1 MGIGKGTHGE
11 ELLKVWGRKK
21 GTQGLEK
28 AEKNPGRVWI
38 VLRASLV
45 VGKERLSNS
54 PEGTRDAK

>member
-1 MGIGKGTHGE
+1 M
-11 ELLKVWGRKK
+11 GRKK

>member
-1 MGIGKGTHGE
+1 MGKGTHGA

-21 GTQGLEK
+21 GSQGLER
-28 AEKNPGRVWI
+28 AEKNPGRIWI
-38 VLRASLV
+38 VLSASLV